1 VDSNGYLV
9 ANGGQR
15 VQGYSDAGLSTVG
28 DIKIDNTG
36 APSGDTSAV
45 QSYTIGSDG
54 KISVL
59 LADGTQFTRGQI
71 LLQNV
76 ADPSQLVK
84 VGDNLYSGLTA
95 AGATT
100 TPLAPNSSNMGSLV
114 TGSLEMSNVDLATQ
128 LTDLITV
135 QSAYQA
141 SSKVITT
148 SDNVL
153 QTLINLVR

>member
-1 VDSNGYLV
+1 
-9 ANGGQR
+9 
-15 VQGYSDAGLSTVG
+15 
-28 DIKIDNTG
+28 
-36 APSGDTSAV
+36 V